1 LWRVS
6 TSSVERQNRVL
17 KIGDIWVM
25 GLTIS
30 PNHFPRFYILGV
42 EDLNV
47 NKLFKITKLNS
58 RGRAKKWFKRL
69 NLAPAN

>member
-1 LWRVS
+1 
-6 TSSVERQNRVL
+6 
-17 KIGDIWVM
+17 M
-25 GLTIS
+25 GFTIS

-47 NKLFKITKLNS
+47 NKFFKIAKLNA

-69 NLAPAN
+69 NLALVD